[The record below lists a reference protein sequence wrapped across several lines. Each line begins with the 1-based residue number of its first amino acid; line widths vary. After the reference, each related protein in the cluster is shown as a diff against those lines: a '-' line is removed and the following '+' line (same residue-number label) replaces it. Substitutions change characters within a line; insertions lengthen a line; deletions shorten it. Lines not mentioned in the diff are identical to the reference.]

1 MPVDQSAS
9 VIGPLKATNSSFEA
23 LCEVKEA
30 NKEEEEIIRSIL
42 FPPTK

>member
-1 MPVDQSAS
+1 MDESKLSFA
-9 VIGPLKATNSSFEA
+9 PLKVTNSSFEA

-42 FPPTK
+42 FPPAK